1 MDGQGLQTLK
11 PPASV
16 IHRHPAVIFESL
28 IHFASVQDL
37 TKSISVFR
45 PFEFVLMWGERSKKI
60 YIYNPRREDKIT
72 AHCAVSKHSLS
83 GNNHL
88 TSYTHSKWDMLI
100 KWDFNKHQQ

>member
-45 PFEFVLMWGERSKKI
+45 PFEFVLMWGGKEQKYI
-60 YIYNPRREDKIT
+60 YI
-72 AHCAVSKHSLS
+72 
-83 GNNHL
+83 
-88 TSYTHSKWDMLI
+88 THVEKTR
-100 KWDFNKHQQ
+100 